1 MSYMKKGK
9 KQSVKKKK
17 FSFLQQQWLDIHKR
31 NHENRKPMDI
41 SVKNPMDGSVT
52 RLNWGDIPLNVMEK
66 MIPSDD
72 VIREYNRKGKIYNET
87 L

>member
-1 MSYMKKGK
+1 
-9 KQSVKKKK
+9 
-17 FSFLQQQWLDIHKR
+17 
-31 NHENRKPMDI
+31 MDI

>member
-1 MSYMKKGK
+1 MKKGK

-52 RLNWGDIPLNVMEK
+52 RLNWGDIPLGLMKQVV
-66 MIPSDD
+66 PSDD
-72 VIREYNRKGKIYNET
+72 VIREYTRKVQQLIKQT